1 MSGMSNQAGTG
12 EKARRRKRPVD
23 LKTARRM
30 LPLVQR
36 IVVDIVH
43 DAQELNKY
51 TFEQEGLDRNKTNLT
66 WPERQRRY
74 TVQGEVARLQ
84 SRLEEEKRELDSLGA
99 VLFNPPS
106 IGLVGF
112 PTTINDRQA
121 YFSWRL
127 GEESLKFWHFDGEEK
142 SREPIPP
149 NLEETNSG
157 RIINQN

>member
-12 EKARRRKRPVD
+12 EKSRRKMRPVD

-30 LPLVQR
+30 LPLVRR

-51 TFEQEGLDRNKTNLT
+51 TFEQEGLDRDKTTLS

-99 VLFNPPS
+99 VLFNPPA

-112 PTTINDRQA
+112 PTIINQRQA
-121 YFSWRL
+121 YFSWRI
-127 GEESLKFWHFDGEEK
+127 GEESLNFWHFDGEEK
-142 SREPIPP
+142 LREPIPP
-149 NLEETNSG
+149 SLEEVGSG
-157 RIINQN
+157 RVVNHN